1 MSQTLALHPAKKR
14 DAIFLW
20 VLLGWLAFILL
31 PSWSLDYGLLESTS
45 DEILEAYS
53 WSHFNISWL
62 WYLLP
67 SLLLVRPFN
76 EAKREQRSRHYF
88 DAGWALLCIAF
99 MVISATIVG
108 RGLGYA
114 AIVLFIELSAIMTL
128 ALTRLEWLGGDRF
141 AEHRH
146 FYPDVRQRRG
156 RVRPTGVYECAL
168 AGPYHSGDRQLYRL
182 IDSGG
187 YWLHFLR
194 SGAGDIYHAHR

>member
-141 AEHRH
+141 VIGSLIAIVALIGI
-146 FYPDVRQRRG
+146 FI
-156 RVRPTGVYECAL
+156 VY
-168 AGPYHSGDRQLYRL
+168 R
-182 IDSGG
+182 
-187 YWLHFLR
+187 
-194 SGAGDIYHAHR
+194 